1 MSADTPENSPEH
13 ATTAPQV
20 LTARLAHDAVLLD
33 MVRKQYFQL
42 NETAAVAWDQLQSGA
57 TVAQATAAL
66 TAAFEVTEAD
76 ARDAAVALRA
86 ELAAHGLLAP
96 E

>member
-13 ATTAPQV
+13 ASPAPQV

-42 NETAAVAWDQLQSGA
+42 NESAAVAWDQLQSGA
-57 TVAQATAAL
+57 TIEQATAAL
-66 TAAFEVTEAD
+66 TAVFEVTEAD
-76 ARDAAVALRA
+76 ARASVVALLA
-86 ELAAHGLLAP
+86 ELVMHGLLAP

>member
-1 MSADTPENSPEH
+1 MTAETPENSAP
-13 ATTAPQV
+13 APQV

-42 NETAAVAWDQLQSGA
+42 NESAAVAWDQLQSGA

-76 ARDAAVALRA
+76 AEAAVLALRA
-86 ELAAHGLLAP
+86 ELVAHGLLAAD
-96 E
+96 